1 MTASAGERPP
11 LLEVA
16 ELSLSFPM
24 LRGGRVEVLDRVGFE
39 VRPSETVGLVGES
52 GSGKTVTALSIMG
65 LTDPAARID
74 GGTILLD
81 GRDLLAMPEEE
92 KRRFRGKRIGMI
104 FQSPKASLNP
114 LIKIGEQIARV
125 VRLHSGATEE
135 AARDRVIELLQAVG
149 INEAERRYR
158 SYPHQLSGGMAQRV
172 MIAMALAP
180 EPELLIAD
188 EPTTG
193 LDVTIQAQI
202 FDLVLEL
209 QERLDMSI
217 LLITHDLGLVAE
229 TCDRVVV
236 MHGGHVVEVGPV
248 EAIFEEP
255 KHPYTQRLLGSVL
268 RADRR
273 MAAPPDRAGGVS
285 ERIVY
290 EGVACRYVSKCP
302 HAFGP
307 CPTVRP
313 ALLRV
318 GAAPGHMTMCHL
330 YDPEYAGERAA
341 SESGAR
347 AG

>member
-1 MTASAGERPP
+1 MTASPGDRPA

-16 ELSLSFPM
+16 ELSLSFPA
-24 LRGGRVEVLDRVGFE
+24 LRGGRTEVLDRVGFE
-39 VRPSETVGLVGES
+39 VCSSETVGLVGES

-65 LTDPAARID
+65 LTDPSATIE
-74 GGTILLD
+74 GGTIVLD
-81 GRDLLAMPEEE
+81 GRDLLAMPEDE
-92 KRRFRGKRIGMI
+92 KREFRGRRIGMI

-114 LIKIGEQIARV
+114 LIKVGEQIARV

-135 AARDRVIELLQAVG
+135 AARERAIELLRAVG
-149 INEAERRYR
+149 INDAERRYAA
-158 SYPHQLSGGMAQRV
+158 YPHQLSGGMAQRV

-236 MHGGHVVEVGPV
+236 MHGGHVVEIGPV

-255 KHPYTQRLLGSVL
+255 KHPYTQRLLGSIL

-273 MAAPPDRAGGVS
+273 LETPPDRTGGVS

-290 EGVACRYVSKCP
+290 AGVGCRYVSKCP

-313 ALLRV
+313 ALLPV

-330 YDPEYAGERAA
+330 YDRQYADEKATGESR
-341 SESGAR
+341 AR